1 MTADAAAR
9 TLAVDEAGAG
19 ERLDRWLA
27 RSMPD
32 TSRARLRAVIVAGGV
47 LVDGRAARP
56 SLRLKAG
63 QSVSVHLPAPLPAVP
78 LAEDIPIT
86 VVHEDRYLLVVDKP
100 AGLVVHPG
108 AGRSSG
114 TLVNALLH
122 RVRDLSGI
130 GGVLRP
136 GIVHRLDRGTSGLM
150 VVAKDDATHI
160 ALSRQFSGRTVEK
173 EYLAVV
179 LGVPRAAERT
189 IDAPIGRDPVHR
201 QRMSVRAPRGRAA
214 RSTYRVVES
223 LDGAALLR
231 VRIATGRTH
240 QIRVHLAALGHPVAG
255 DPTYGGRR
263 PPGSRRPEARA
274 ALAALA
280 RPALHAAR
288 LAFTHPAT
296 GERLAFESPLP
307 ADLQALIAS
316 LR

>member
-1 MTADAAAR
+1 VTADAAAR